1 MGFLDFFDLLDNA
14 SKVADSKNLIKIYF
28 EKFTDKNEYLGERI
42 KSFIGFIIL
51 LLFLIALGFGIIFL
65 IFKTTKQS

>member
-14 SKVADSKNLIKIYF
+14 SKVADSKNLIKIHF
-28 EKFTDKNEYLGERI
+28 EKFTDKNEYVGERI
-42 KSFIGFIIL
+42 KSFIGFLIL